1 MQTNRLDAH
10 QLTHTYGQGDSAAPA
25 LADLS
30 LTIGS
35 NGPEAV
41 AIMGPSGSGK
51 STLLHVLAGI
61 IAPDAGRVVWRGSD
75 LATMR
80 DSQRTKLRRSDF
92 GFVFQSGQLLPELP
106 AIENVALP
114 LMLGG
119 GLRSGAEAAAGA
131 LLHRLGLGGML
142 HRRPGELSGGQAQR
156 VAIARALVGSPGIVF
171 ADEPTGA
178 LDRST
183 GQAVMALLIGATL
196 GHGASLVVVTH
207 DAEVAAACSRV
218 IRLEDGRVVS
228 DGPADGGAD
237 AFAHAGAQGAGAQ
250 HAHAAP
256 AAQPA
261 LVDQPTLVG
270 QTALIEQEPVRWGA
284 QAPAHPA
291 PYGAPEPRGNAA
303 TPYPEPSYAAPHSAS
318 VPVAPQSAPVPV
330 APQSAPVQHVTS
342 YGAAR
347 GEQQVENPMRQW
359 IGQSAGVPVANPAH
373 GGVNGFGGAR

>member
-10 QLTHTYGQGDSAAPA
+10 QLTHTYGEGNSAAPA
-25 LADLS
+25 LANVN
-30 LTIGS
+30 LTIGAE
-35 NGPEAV
+35 GPEAV

-61 IAPDAGRVVWRGSD
+61 IAPADGRVVWRGQD

-80 DSQRTKLRRSDF
+80 DGQRTRLRRSDF

-119 GLRSGAEAAAGA
+119 GARGAAEAQAGA
-131 LLHRLGLGGML
+131 LLNRLGLGGML

-156 VAIARALVGSPGIVF
+156 VAIARSLVGNPGLVF

-183 GQAVMALLIGATL
+183 GTAVMALLIGATL

-207 DAEVAAACSRV
+207 DPEVAAACSRI

-228 DGPADGGAD
+228 DGPSEPVAD
-237 AFAHAGAQGAGAQ
+237 AAAHAGGQGFVEQMAGPAPVAQAI
-250 HAHAAP
+250 AP
-256 AAQPA
+256 A
-261 LVDQPTLVG
+261 
-270 QTALIEQEPVRWGA
+270 EPVRWA
-284 QAPAHPA
+284 AAPVPAHPA
-291 PYGAPEPRGNAA
+291 PYGAP
-303 TPYPEPSYAAPHSAS
+303 SYAAPQSAS
-318 VPVAPQSAPVPV
+318 GAVVPQEAPG
-330 APQSAPVQHVTS
+330 S

-347 GEQQVENPMRQW
+347 GDQR
-359 IGQSAGVPVANPAH
+359 VANPMQQWIDSSSREAS
-373 GGVNGFGGAR
+373 R